1 MVNQPPLVA
10 HRYEERE
17 YWNSRREASEAK
29 QGDALRAARAAE
41 EAQRRKVLSQLRAAE
56 QRATDS
62 RLEREKA
69 ILREKRRRE
78 EKAAAAKER
87 IRRVAEEKE
96 ARRRQLVRSFVC
108 PVIHSSIRRS
118 FFTVQSLPVTFI
130 PPLHTKRRLPRRRR
144 R

>member
-1 MVNQPPLVA
+1 MYMHSV
-10 HRYEERE
+10 R
-17 YWNSRREASEAK
+17 
-29 QGDALRAARAAE
+29 ALRMTFVPFRSRKPARVRLCAPHRPGGGPAG
-41 EAQRRKVLSQLRAAE
+41 A
-56 QRATDS
+56 RATDS
-62 RLEREKA
+62 RLEREKT

-108 PVIHSSIRRS
+108 PVMHSSIRRS